1 MVKYTQTIRWQFAEN
16 SKGSF
21 NTYIIFSKE
30 LFFRVSIIEIMF
42 QDELSKFSIYVNTV
56 CPIIVI
62 CGVIEK
68 IFRIPDAQLLT
79 FVEKVWVCQ
88 ISKNKD
94 LGDIRIESWYFERTW
109 TIFEICRENYPVAGV
124 CNYC

>member
-30 LFFRVSIIEIMF
+30 LFFRVI

-94 LGDIRIESWYFERTW
+94 LGDVRIESWYFERTR

>member
-30 LFFRVSIIEIMF
+30 LFFRVM

-56 CPIIVI
+56 SPIIVI

-94 LGDIRIESWYFERTW
+94 LGDVRIESWYFERTW
-109 TIFEICRENYPVAGV
+109 TIFEICRKNYPVAGV